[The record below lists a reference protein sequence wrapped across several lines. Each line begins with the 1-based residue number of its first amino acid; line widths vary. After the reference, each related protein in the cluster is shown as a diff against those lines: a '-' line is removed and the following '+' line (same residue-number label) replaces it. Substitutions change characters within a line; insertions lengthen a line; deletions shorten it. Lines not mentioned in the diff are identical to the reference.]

1 MSRDR
6 WNILWAILFF
16 TALALVVASRATHQ
30 IRADVEIERPAKL
43 VWKIF
48 SDFPAYPDWNPFIT
62 QISGEMP
69 PGQELKVTIQP
80 PGGDPMDF
88 TPTVTELIP
97 GRRFA
102 WLGQVGLPRIFD
114 GAHYFEVEDLG
125 DGRSRFIQG
134 EEFRGVLV
142 PFLKPRLDG
151 QTIDGFKAM
160 NEALKGRAEASQ

>member
-16 TALALVVASRATHQ
+16 TTVALVVASRATHQ
-30 IRADVEIERPAKL
+30 IRTEVEIERPARL
-43 VWKIF
+43 VWEIF

-62 QISGEMP
+62 QISGQMP

-80 PGGDPMDF
+80 PGGDAMDF
-88 TPTVTELIP
+88 TPTVTEFIP

-125 DGRSRFIQG
+125 DGRSRFTQG

-151 QTIDGFKAM
+151 QTLDGFKAM